1 MLKINSKTI
10 MMRKLW
16 KISLNPIELYNSGK
30 EIRMIDKVKSQL
42 QYFSLSEVMNEAS
55 DLIFSNT

>member
-1 MLKINSKTI
+1 MT
-10 MMRKLW
+10 RKLW
-16 KISLNPIELYNSGK
+16 KISLNPIELYNSGR
-30 EIRMIDKVKSQL
+30 EIRMINKVKSQL

>member
-16 KISLNPIELYNSGK
+16 KISLNPIELYNSGR
-30 EIRMIDKVKSQL
+30 EIRMINKVKSQL

>member
-10 MMRKLW
+10 MTRKLW
-16 KISLNPIELYNSGK
+16 KISLNPIELYNSGR
-30 EIRMIDKVKSQL
+30 EIRMINKVKSQL